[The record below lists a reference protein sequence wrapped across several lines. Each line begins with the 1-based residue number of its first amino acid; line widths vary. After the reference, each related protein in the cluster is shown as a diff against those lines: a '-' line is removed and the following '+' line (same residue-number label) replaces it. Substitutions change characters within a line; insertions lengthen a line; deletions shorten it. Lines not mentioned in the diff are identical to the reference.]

1 MEIDSDRPDR
11 PSLTHN
17 PKSFGIHL
25 VKWTGVGGEFWFPW
39 PVVPYGFT
47 PENGCEVN
55 LVSPQR
61 RFVAL
66 PGTGVMLMTHQRQA
80 NGEPSA
86 AMQES
91 GAWMNSVNTKPKG
104 GTLGEPRAKSTM
116 VVLHPRWPLQ

>member
-1 MEIDSDRPDR
+1 MGSEIAMEIDSDRPDR

-55 LVSPQR
+55 LVTPQR
-61 RFVAL
+61 RGLWRCPFGRDAYDS
-66 PGTGVMLMTHQRQA
+66 PATGQ
-80 NGEPSA
+80 
-86 AMQES
+86 
-91 GAWMNSVNTKPKG
+91 W
-104 GTLGEPRAKSTM
+104 
-116 VVLHPRWPLQ
+116 